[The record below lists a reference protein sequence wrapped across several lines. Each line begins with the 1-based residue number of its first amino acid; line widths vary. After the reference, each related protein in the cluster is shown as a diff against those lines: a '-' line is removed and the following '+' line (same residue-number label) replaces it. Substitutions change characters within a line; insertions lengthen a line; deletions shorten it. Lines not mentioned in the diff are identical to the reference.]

1 MRRASDAEA
10 TYALEGEGPPGE
22 RELRV
27 RLAALRAERGEDA
40 VRRLMVFELRNGATV
55 GRRLDVDRFLAQ
67 PGESL
72 TRW

>member
-10 TYALEGEGPPGE
+10 RTRLRVSGPPDE